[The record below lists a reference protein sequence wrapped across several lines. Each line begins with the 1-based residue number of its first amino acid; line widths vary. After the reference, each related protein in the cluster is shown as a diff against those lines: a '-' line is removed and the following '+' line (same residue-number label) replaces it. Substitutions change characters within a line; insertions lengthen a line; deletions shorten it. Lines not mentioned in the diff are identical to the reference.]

1 MKSITYV
8 AGVIHHHINCPS
20 PDGDLSC
27 PECGQSHTRLFRYR
41 YLTPKHIHAD
51 RPCRLIIK
59 VGQYECLNPRCQR
72 KYFTRSIK
80 EVQPHARHSREA
92 KNKAKK
98 LYRKGNASLR
108 EVQAQMRED
117 FHNSAGKSSVLRW
130 HQTELE
136 SDYPQIARLGFS
148 HVLVVDELYSR
159 TAGNKDFVL
168 TCLDPVNHITLR
180 LIIDKKLDADNL
192 GEALQVVKSLGAE
205 PAVIVSD
212 LASYYPESFAQV
224 WPKAARQLCWFHV
237 MQLVNKYLWEAI
249 SNYTKALDK
258 QEAKRIRK
266 MRWKL
271 LSGRERLSE
280 KDAKLLRELMASH
293 QDSVLEIGTALRD
306 GLREVMNLN
315 LDKEHARR
323 ALTALLGH
331 GGRELAQSD
340 PSLTHIVELFDNFFE
355 QMITYLDDPS
365 VPRTSNHAE
374 RGNRKFRSIERKRYG
389 WVTRGGKQAFLVV
402 LQGFRTP
409 PPHPP

>member
-1 MKSITYV
+1 
-8 AGVIHHHINCPS
+8 
-20 PDGDLSC
+20 
-27 PECGQSHTRLFRYR
+27 LFRYR
-41 YLTPKHIHAD
+41 YVTPKHIHTD
-51 RPCRLIIK
+51 KPCRLIIK
-59 VGQYECLNPRCQR
+59 VGQYKCLNPRCER

-92 KNKAKK
+92 RNKAKK

-130 HQTELE
+130 HQDELE
-136 SDYPQIARLGFS
+136 SDYPQITQLSFS

-159 TAGNKDFVL
+159 TAGDKDFVL
-168 TCLDPVNHITLR
+168 TCVDPVNHITLR

-192 GEALQVVKSLGAE
+192 GDALQVVKELGAE
-205 PAVIVSD
+205 PQVIVSD
-212 LASYYPESFAQV
+212 LASYYPEAFAQV

-237 MQLVNKYLWEAI
+237 MQLVNKYLWEAMR
-249 SNYTKALDK
+249 NYTKTLDK
-258 QEAKRIRK
+258 EEAKRIRK

-271 LSGRERLSE
+271 LSGQERLSQ
-280 KDAKLLRELMASH
+280 KDTTLLRELMASH

-306 GLREVMNLN
+306 GLREVMHLQQG
-315 LDKEHARR
+315 KEEARK
-323 ALTALLGH
+323 ALKALLGS

-340 PSLTHIVELFDNFFE
+340 PSLAHIVELFDNFFE
-355 QMITYLDDPS
+355 QMITYLDDHS

-374 RGNRKFRSIERKRYG
+374 RDNRKFRSIERKRYG
-389 WVTRGGKQAFLVV
+389 WVTKGGKQAFLVV

-409 PPHPP
+409 PPHPT